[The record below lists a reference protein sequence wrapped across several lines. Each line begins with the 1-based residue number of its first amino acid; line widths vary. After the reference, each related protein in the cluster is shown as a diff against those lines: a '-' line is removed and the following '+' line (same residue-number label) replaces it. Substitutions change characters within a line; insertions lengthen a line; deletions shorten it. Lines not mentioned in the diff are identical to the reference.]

1 MTYCT
6 HDSFQEDTETT
17 TSEVF
22 GNLFQND
29 QPTVKPDKF
38 TNIEEVLNATKIEIS
53 DILRLF
59 EFGTEVIISENLGK
73 SERKESL
80 EEYWIESIWPS
91 KGFCYTFDAKLQN
104 LDQTDVFTKDESIL
118 YMKLKFNVSH
128 FESTNQIFLLP
139 CHNYF
144 SFVTAF
150 LIINKV

>member
-6 HDSFQEDTETT
+6 HDSYQEDTETT

-144 SFVTAF
+144 SFVR
-150 LIINKV
+150 

>member
-1 MTYCT
+1 M
-6 HDSFQEDTETT
+6 
-17 TSEVF
+17 
-22 GNLFQND
+22 
-29 QPTVKPDKF
+29 
-38 TNIEEVLNATKIEIS
+38 NATKIEIS

-144 SFVTAF
+144 SFVR
-150 LIINKV
+150 